1 MIGVKA
7 YRSRA
12 NILVAKVGEG
22 EELVSASKKI
32 VSEHDIRL
40 GAIVGIGGFERARI
54 GLFRGDGYDEVL
66 VEALPGHVLEVAGLT
81 GNVAVGPDGN
91 VYPHI
96 HVVVARR
103 QDEVYAGHLLEAIV
117 KPFIELFIIELVE
130 NVDGARELFKHRW
143 SK

>member
-1 MIGVKA
+1 MKA

-12 NILVAKVGEG
+12 NLLVVKIQEG
-22 EELVSASKKI
+22 EELLDALKKVVSGHGI
-32 VSEHDIRL
+32 GL
-40 GAIVGIGGFERARI
+40 GLVVGIGGFKRVRI
-54 GLFRGDGYDEVL
+54 GLFRGDGYDEVD

-81 GNVAVGPDGN
+81 GNVVVGSDGN
-91 VYPHI
+91 VYPHL

-117 KPFIELFIIELVE
+117 KPFIELFIVELVE
-130 NVDGARELFKHRW
+130 NADAARELFKHRW